1 MRVRPAWLL
10 CLSLTNAAC
19 GQDSFS
25 PPVLPAVVV
34 QVALGSDYGCARFSD
49 GTLQCWGSNQNGQAG
64 RPVNNTMKPG
74 IVPGL
79 KDVEQV
85 VIGQAT
91 VARLADGTV
100 WGWGYNDAGQL
111 GLHNFGG
118 DHPARIPE
126 VGKAEQISTSIL
138 TCGLERNDITC
149 VGTPLDGG
157 GGVDTKIQH
166 FDGHDVRTLLDGCLI
181 MTDGSLE
188 CWGVNLEGEVGV
200 GDKKPRATPTH
211 VLGLKD
217 VVSAVSGGQFTCAV
231 VRDGSAYCW
240 GTNWAGQL
248 GTGDTISRDRP
259 ARVVDVPRL
268 KVIAA
273 GHDHACGVS
282 EDGSVY
288 CWGDDGA
295 DALGFHQRVLVPNP
309 IPRKLNGL
317 TDVVDIAAGT
327 LDTCAIK
334 QDHTVWCWGE
344 NTSGALGGGFA
355 SDESAKPVEVKFAG
369 SAN

>member
-1 MRVRPAWLL
+1 MTPRVVCLL
-10 CLSLTNAAC
+10 CLSLANVAC
-19 GQDSFS
+19 GEDSFT
-25 PPVLPAVVV
+25 PPLLPAVAV
-34 QVALGSDYGCARFSD
+34 QVAMGENYGCARFSD
-49 GTLQCWGSNQNGQAG
+49 GTLQCWGSNQNGQTG
-64 RPVNNTMKPG
+64 RSVNNTMEPG
-74 IVPGL
+74 IVAGV

-157 GGVDTKIQH
+157 GGVDAKIQH

-181 MTDGSLE
+181 MIDGSLE

-200 GDKKPRATPTH
+200 GDKEPRATPTR

-217 VVSAVSGGQFTCAV
+217 VVSAVSAGEFTCAV

-240 GTNWAGQL
+240 GKNSIGQL
-248 GTGDTISRDRP
+248 GTGDTTGRTRP
-259 ARVVDVPRL
+259 DGAVVGVPPL
-268 KVIAA
+268 KSVTA
-273 GHDHACGVS
+273 GLFHACGLG
-282 EDGSVY
+282 EDGLVY
-288 CWGDDGA
+288 CWGDDGTA
-295 DALGFHQRVLVPNP
+295 QLGFIEKVEAPNP
-309 IPRKLNGL
+309 TPRRIAGVSH
-317 TDVVDIAAGT
+317 VVALSAGT
-327 LDTCAIK
+327 WATCALEE
-334 QDHTVWCWGE
+334 DHTIWCWGE
-344 NTSGALGGGFA
+344 NTAGGLGAGFA
-355 SDESAKPVEVKFAG
+355 SDVSATPLKVKLKEER
-369 SAN
+369 